1 MRSTITLLENLHE
14 AKRHVHE
21 LKRPD
26 LKRSE
31 ICRLLQPT
39 LEATRLLLPIATASD
54 VVRNNVTLYE
64 QELRF
69 VRPRTDG
76 RDLKKMGLA
85 PGPIY
90 RDVLD
95 AARDGWLDGT
105 ISNKEEEKTLVSQL
119 VLDYLK
125 QGKEV
130 P

>member
-1 MRSTITLLENLHE
+1 M
-14 AKRHVHE
+14 A
-21 LKRPD
+21 
-26 LKRSE
+26 
-31 ICRLLQPT
+31 
-39 LEATRLLLPIATASD
+39 
-54 VVRNNVTLYE
+54 LYE

-105 ISNKEEEKTLVSQL
+105 ISSKEDEKTLVTHL
-119 VLDYLK
+119 VSEYLK
-125 QGKEV
+125 QRKRRYQVRSGLFTV
-130 P
+130 RNPLRD